1 MEETLIIKKKTNV
14 KSAVEKSQQN
24 TETQKLSRILFAFFF
39 IWLTLTNNDYAKF

>member
-1 MEETLIIKKKTNV
+1 MEETLIIKKKKTNV

-39 IWLTLTNNDYAKF
+39 YMVNINEQ